1 MIADRSSG
9 ILLHPTSLPGPYGAG
24 DFGAEAYN
32 FVDWLAA
39 AGQSMWQMLPLAP
52 VGDGNSPYSGT
63 SAFAGNPLLIDLVD
77 LGERGLLSAA
87 DLQPDPVFAADHVDF
102 KWQFGFRFPRL
113 RRAAEA
119 FFATASSSDRV
130 EFDAFCT
137 TEAPWLDDYAL
148 FMTLDN
154 LHGRTSWLEWP
165 AALAKREAKAMREV
179 VQTHAGEVNFWKF
192 CQWTFARQW
201 ARLKAHANQRGV
213 QIVGDVPIFVAYHS
227 ADVWANQDLFEL
239 DDKGRQTVVAGVPPD
254 YFSATGQRWGNPLY
268 RWKAHKANGY
278 RWWLARMKRAL
289 ALADIVRIDHFR
301 GFAAHWEI
309 PAEDPSAI
317 NGRWI
322 TGPGKDFFKA
332 LKDALPALPIIAE
345 DLGVITPDVEDLR
358 DSFGLPGMR
367 VLQFAFSEDPTHAYL
382 PHNYHANT
390 VAYTGTHDN
399 DTSIGW
405 WQTASPRERA
415 FAQHYLGTDGN
426 AIHWSL
432 MRALSA
438 SVANRVIY
446 PMQDVLELDGR
457 FRMNVPGEPDHNWQ
471 WRFAWP
477 QVQPWH
483 AKVLREMA
491 AVHGRT
497 KFAGVE
503 LPY

>member
-39 AGQSMWQMLPLAP
+39 AGQSMWQMLPLGP
-52 VGDGNSPYSGT
+52 VGEGNSPYMGS

-77 LGERGLLSAA
+77 LGERGLLSAT
-87 DLQPDPVFAADHVDF
+87 DLQPDPVFTAERIDF

-113 RRAAEA
+113 RRAAHA
-119 FFATASSSDRV
+119 FFATASATDHA
-130 EFDAFCT
+130 EFDAFCSA
-137 TEAPWLDDYAL
+137 EATWLDDYAL

-154 LHGRTSWLEWP
+154 VHGSASWLGWP
-165 AALAKREAKAMREV
+165 AALANREKKALRETA
-179 VQTHAGEVNFWKF
+179 QTHSDEVNFWKF

-201 ARLKAHANQRGV
+201 SRLKAHANQRGV
-213 QIVGDVPIFVAYHS
+213 LIVGDVPIFVAYHS
-227 ADVWANQDLFEL
+227 ADVWANQSLFEL
-239 DDKGRQTVVAGVPPD
+239 DEQGRQTVVAGVPPD

-268 RWKAHKANGY
+268 RWKAHRANGY
-278 RWWLARMKRAL
+278 RWWLMRMKRAL

-309 PAEDPSAI
+309 PADEPSAV

-322 TGPGKDFFKA
+322 TGPGKEFFRA
-332 LKDALPALPIIAE
+332 LKDSLPALPIIAE

-367 VLQFAFSEDPTHAYL
+367 ILQFAFNEDPTHVYL
-382 PHNYHANT
+382 PHNYRANT

-399 DTSIGW
+399 DTCIGW
-405 WQTASPRERA
+405 WQAAAPRERA
-415 FAQHYLGTDGN
+415 FAQHYLGTDGD
-426 AIHWSL
+426 AIQWSL

-446 PMQDVLELDGR
+446 TMQDVLELDGR
-457 FRMNVPGEPDHNWQ
+457 FRMNIPGEPDHNWQ

-477 QVQPWH
+477 QVKPWH

-497 KFAGVE
+497 KFAGLE